1 MYHLPL
7 KKGTKRGTKL
17 LHMLASSVMSEE
29 NSVLSVDKYWL
40 DMQMSLCLENLMSL
54 VQYGTA

>member
-1 MYHLPL
+1 
-7 KKGTKRGTKL
+7 
-17 LHMLASSVMSEE
+17 MSEE

-54 VQYGTA
+54 VHDGTAWAVMGWKLQTYVEQTLTEFQ

>member
-17 LHMLASSVMSEE
+17 LASSVMSDE